1 MSFNNFDSFPNQGD
15 AAAAAPAPGA
25 DTTMTGQADPATAP
39 FQGPA
44 PGEPAAAPVP
54 QQGNEGKTTLWMGEL
69 EPWIDENFIRNLWFQ
84 MGEQVNVKMIRDK
97 FSGSNAGYCFV
108 DFASPA
114 AAAKALSLNGT
125 PMPNTNRVFKLNW
138 ATGGGLADR
147 RCVRR
152 KYKHKHARKHS
163 HPVPF
168 EHIPYPQ
175 LSHTPITPITQP
187 HSPKSHDQDMP
198 DAPMLDAPVFNAPGY
213 SPPASS
219 DPLVYPVDAH
229 YTWYPNYYGPQ
240 HLTNPSSRDDR
251 GPEYSIFVGDL
262 GPEVNEYVLVS
273 LFQSRFPSCK
283 SAKIM
288 TDPISGMSRGYGFV
302 RFSDEN
308 DQQRALTEMQGV
320 YCGNRPMRIS
330 TATPKNKGPGVGAN
344 NMGMG
349 PGPAGMYPPMGGPPM
364 PFYGAPQ
371 PMNQFTDPNNT
382 TVFVGGLSGYVTED
396 ELRSFFQ
403 GFGEIT
409 YVKIPPGKGCGFVQF
424 VQRHAAEM
432 AINQMQG
439 YPIGNSR
446 VRLSWGR
453 SQNNSGPA
461 GSPYRPAP
469 PPPPMYPSMGMPP
482 AQYGGFAPMKVS
494 SHPGSPAPE
503 HS

>member
-1 MSFNNFDSFPNQGD
+1 
-15 AAAAAPAPGA
+15 
-25 DTTMTGQADPATAP
+25 
-39 FQGPA
+39 
-44 PGEPAAAPVP
+44 
-54 QQGNEGKTTLWMGEL
+54 MGEL

-97 FSGSNAGYCFV
+97 FSGNAGYCFV

-125 PMPNTNRVFKLNW
+125 PMPNTTRAFKLNW

-147 RCVRR
+147 
-152 KYKHKHARKHS
+152 
-163 HPVPF
+163 
-168 EHIPYPQ
+168 
-175 LSHTPITPITQP
+175 
-187 HSPKSHDQDMP
+187 
-198 DAPMLDAPVFNAPGY
+198 G
-213 SPPASS
+213 
-219 DPLVYPVDAH
+219 
-229 YTWYPNYYGPQ
+229 
-240 HLTNPSSRDDR
+240 RDDR

-308 DQQRALTEMQGV
+308 DQQRALSEMQGV

-330 TATPKNKGPGVGAN
+330 TATPKNKGPGVGPGGG
-344 NMGMG
+344 MGMPG
-349 PGPAGMYPPMGGPPM
+349 GPAGLYPPNMGGPPM
-364 PFYGAPQ
+364 GFYGAPQ

-461 GSPYRPAP
+461 GTPYRPAP
-469 PPPPMYPSMGMPP
+469 PPPIYPNMGMPP
-482 AQYGGFAPMKVS
+482 AHQYGNFAPMKVGPPS
-494 SHPGSPAPE
+494 DA
-503 HS
+503 

>member
-1 MSFNNFDSFPNQGD
+1 MSFQTFDSFQNQHPAPD
-15 AAAAAPAPGA
+15 AGANAAAAPAADTAMAGTDNAAQFQPGA
-25 DTTMTGQADPATAP
+25 QQDPS
-39 FQGPA
+39 GSPA
-44 PGEPAAAPVP
+44 N
-54 QQGNEGKTTLWMGEL
+54 QQQDGKTTLWMGEL
-69 EPWIDENFIRNLWFQ
+69 EGWIDENFIRNIWYQ

-97 FSGSNAGYCFV
+97 FSGANAGYCFV

-114 AAAKALSLNGT
+114 AAAKALAVNGT
-125 PMPNTNRVFKLNW
+125 PMPNTQRPFKLNW
-138 ATGGGLADR
+138 ASGGGLADR
-147 RCVRR
+147 
-152 KYKHKHARKHS
+152 
-163 HPVPF
+163 
-168 EHIPYPQ
+168 
-175 LSHTPITPITQP
+175 
-187 HSPKSHDQDMP
+187 
-198 DAPMLDAPVFNAPGY
+198 
-213 SPPASS
+213 
-219 DPLVYPVDAH
+219 
-229 YTWYPNYYGPQ
+229 
-240 HLTNPSSRDDR
+240 SREER
-251 GPEYSIFVGDL
+251 GPEFSIFVGDL

-288 TDPISGMSRGYGFV
+288 TDPITGLSRGYGFV
-302 RFSDEN
+302 RFSDET
-308 DQQRALTEMQGV
+308 DQQRALSEMQGV

-330 TATPKNKGPGVGAN
+330 TATPKNKGPA
-344 NMGMG
+344 G
-349 PGPAGMYPPMGGPPM
+349 PGGPAHMGVPGGPPGGMYPPSMGGAGGPPGPGGPQM
-364 PFYGAPQ
+364 GYYGAAPQ

-461 GSPYRPAP
+461 GTPYRPAP
-469 PPPPMYPSMGMPP
+469 PPPLYPAMGMPP
-482 AQYGGFAPMKVS
+482 AHQYGAGFAPMK
-494 SHPGSPAPE
+494 ADE
-503 HS
+503 N

>member
-1 MSFNNFDSFPNQGD
+1 MSTYFIH
-15 AAAAAPAPGA
+15 A
-25 DTTMTGQADPATAP
+25 
-39 FQGPA
+39 
-44 PGEPAAAPVP
+44 
-54 QQGNEGKTTLWMGEL
+54 L
-69 EPWIDENFIRNLWFQ
+69 E
-84 MGEQVNVKMIRDK
+84 K
-97 FSGSNAGYCFV
+97 
-108 DFASPA
+108 
-114 AAAKALSLNGT
+114 
-125 PMPNTNRVFKLNW
+125 
-138 ATGGGLADR
+138 
-147 RCVRR
+147 
-152 KYKHKHARKHS
+152 S
-163 HPVPF
+163 HP
-168 EHIPYPQ
+168 
-175 LSHTPITPITQP
+175 
-187 HSPKSHDQDMP
+187 
-198 DAPMLDAPVFNAPGY
+198 
-213 SPPASS
+213 
-219 DPLVYPVDAH
+219 
-229 YTWYPNYYGPQ
+229 
-240 HLTNPSSRDDR
+240 LTLTLLYSRDDR
-251 GPEYSIFVGDL
+251 GPEFSIFVGDL

-308 DQQRALTEMQGV
+308 DQQRALSEMQGV

-330 TATPKNKGPGVGAN
+330 TATPKNKGPGAGPGA
-344 NMGMG
+344 MGMQG
-349 PGPAGMYPPMGGPPM
+349 GGAPGGMYPPAMGGGPPM
-364 PFYGAPQ
+364 GFYGAPQ

-461 GSPYRPAP
+461 GTPYRPAP
-469 PPPPMYPSMGMPP
+469 PPPIYPNMGMPP
-482 AQYGGFAPMKVS
+482 AHQFGNFAPMKVR
-494 SHPGSPAPE
+494 HPDIPC
-503 HS
+503 